1 MGSIYSVEK
10 RAGGWVILVGED
22 EIMTC
27 SRRAVA
33 IRVIQQAGVY
43 LRDDL
48 QNDGSSRS
56 PKAAASSAVAQQA
69 RH

>member
-10 RAGGWVILVGED
+10 RADGWVILVGED

-43 LRDDL
+43 LRDDF
-48 QNDGSSRS
+48 QND
-56 PKAAASSAVAQQA
+56 ASSCSTIATSSSGVAQQA